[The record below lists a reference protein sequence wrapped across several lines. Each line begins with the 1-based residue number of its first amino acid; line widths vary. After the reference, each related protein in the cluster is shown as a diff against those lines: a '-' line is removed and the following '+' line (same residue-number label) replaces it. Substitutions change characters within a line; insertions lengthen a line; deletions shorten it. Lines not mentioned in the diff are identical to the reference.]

1 MSENDYRNASGYV
14 SPTEV
19 EALKHL
25 EPPKQR
31 KIHRVQVM
39 SEKEIKAMDKNRPP
53 SFYEFVMGLEGGQNG
68 EAPAAMHDPDKTVR
82 QLFSCLDAT
91 ASLAGFRIDAIVVHS
106 KDTGISYAK

>member
-14 SPTEV
+14 SPTEA
-19 EALKHL
+19 EALNHL
-25 EPPKQR
+25 EPPKRRQ
-31 KIHRVQVM
+31 IHRVRVM
-39 SEKEIKAMDKNRPP
+39 HEKEIKAMDKNRKP
-53 SFYEFVMGLEGGQNG
+53 SFFEFVMGLEDGQSG
-68 EAPAAMHDPDKTVR
+68 EPPVVVRDPDKTVR